1 MVHKIPNYA
10 NQLTT
15 SRRKEAVRRV
25 PHDREAGGFVKR
37 RILLWKGSGYV
48 SSRFP
53 IVSQL
58 SLTRTSKG

>member
-1 MVHKIPNYA
+1 MHKFPNYA

-15 SRRKEAVRRV
+15 SHRKEAVRRV

-37 RILLWKGSGYV
+37 RILLWKGSRYV

-53 IVSQL
+53 VVSQL
-58 SLTRTSKG
+58 